1 MSLKTALSTELKKL
15 VGLAGPVARPASL
28 TAPGNVD
35 VAIDFIA
42 VDSMSCS
49 FREIRLR
56 VPALA
61 SAGVDRLQEWA
72 EKFCKRVT
80 YLLEHIGPIE
90 VDPEH
95 GRVLVRSTPP
105 DKQDE
110 ERLFYEILL
119 QSHAN
124 GNFSLRRY
132 RTSKPAAGR
141 AQVDMQTTH
150 EVLLKLV
157 DDLVDTIPASA

>member
-1 MSLKTALSTELKKL
+1 MSLKTTLSAELKKL
-15 VGLAGPVARPASL
+15 AGLTVTVPRPASL

-35 VAIDFIA
+35 LAIDFIA

-61 SAGVDRLQEWA
+61 SAGVDRLREWA
-72 EKFCKRVT
+72 ESFCERVT

-90 VDPEH
+90 VDSEQ

-105 DKQDE
+105 DQQDDGM
-110 ERLFYEILL
+110 LFYEVLL

-132 RTSKPAAGR
+132 RTSKGDAGR

-157 DDLVDTIPASA
+157 DDLVDTIPANV